1 MPQETQPADLVARRK
16 AALVASVIGL
26 VAMAAIFAA
35 TRYLQDIKATSVED
49 PGEALA
55 RLSTVI
61 KMLAIGTGFALL
73 SVAAWLFRLS
83 WRIYRAERFPPLG
96 MRVIRRTRVV
106 RGEAA
111 RVRAFLG
118 FAIAGMIGVLGYAAA
133 LMLWRLTTRL
143 PVLW

>member
-1 MPQETQPADLVARRK
+1 MPQEIQPADPLARRK

-26 VAMAAIFAA
+26 VGMAAIFAA
-35 TRYLQDIKATSVED
+35 ERYLRGIKTISLED
-49 PGEALA
+49 PAEALA

-61 KMLAIGTGFALL
+61 KTLAIVTGFALL

-83 WRIYRAERFPPLG
+83 WRIYRAERFPLLG
-96 MRVIRRTRVV
+96 MRVIRPTRVV

-118 FAIAGMIGVLGYAAA
+118 FATAGLIGVLGYVAA
-133 LMLWRLTTRL
+133 LLLWRLTTRL